1 MRKGRF
7 SKSLIQFI
15 IRMNVV
21 FTAIVLAVFLITG
34 NEPSTL
40 VGAWFLFTGTELWN
54 MSRIK
59 QTKIKE
65 GVDEDDCT

>member
-7 SKSLIQFI
+7 SKSLIQLILRLNI
-15 IRMNVV
+15 I
-21 FTAIVLAVFLITG
+21 FTGIVLVIFLITG

>member
-21 FTAIVLAVFLITG
+21 FTAIVLAIFLITG

>member
-1 MRKGRF
+1 
-7 SKSLIQFI
+7 
-15 IRMNVV
+15 MNVIFTIAVLLV
-21 FTAIVLAVFLITG
+21 FVITG

-65 GVDEDDCT
+65 GVDEDDCA